1 MKPPLVFVLLT
12 TIALMLMS
20 TIHETRVVEPTDIT
34 YKDATCWAAAHLQSR
49 GQPLFDFDQTL
60 FRLLG
65 ALAEFRKLHERGQE
79 DLPSHL
85 RYVRGLSWSMLPCFL
100 SCFAWK
106 DSFRHLSAELDY
118 LMTKAAMGPTTEDF
132 SWLNTC
138 RRASQ
143 KFSDDLKD
151 YVDELHARFAQGN
164 SGGFWSKGGKF
175 LVVELEALQ
184 KQLPDMKQEFNETFQ
199 GSSAVRDA
207 EIQKAL
213 ARESKIQAKRATAL
227 TALAAV
233 YLPLS
238 LATGIFGMN
247 ISEINGGTPKYW
259 AVLALGLGLMLVSL
273 PFLLWVFLDKDDDD
287 KKPSGGRPSFGHDN
301 DGNHVPETERE
312 TSVLSEDGARRLM
325 AATPAF
331 MRRRTPGLLRRG
343 KPVSNGSR
351 ADPLRGT
358 AQHGQMV

>member
-1 MKPPLVFVLLT
+1 
-12 TIALMLMS
+12 MS

-34 YKDATCWAAAHLQSR
+34 YKDATCWAAAHLQGR
-49 GQPLFDFDQTL
+49 GQPLFDSHQTL

-65 ALAEFRKLHERGQE
+65 AWAEFRK
-79 DLPSHL
+79 P
-85 RYVRGLSWSMLPCFL
+85 RGLGEQELPEAYGHVRQWISVRWDAILPWILACL
-100 SCFAWK
+100 AWK

-151 YVDELHARFAQGN
+151 YVDELHARFAQDGSRGSWFN
-164 SGGFWSKGGKF
+164 GGTF

-184 KQLPDMKQEFNETFQ
+184 KQLPNMKQEFNETFQ
-199 GSSAVRDA
+199 LLLGSSAVRDA
-207 EIQKAL
+207 EIQKSL

-238 LATGIFGMN
+238 LASGVFGMN
-247 ISEINGGTPKYW
+247 ISEINGGIPKYW

-312 TSVLSEDGARRLM
+312 KGVL
-325 AATPAF
+325 
-331 MRRRTPGLLRRG
+331 
-343 KPVSNGSR
+343 
-351 ADPLRGT
+351 
-358 AQHGQMV
+358 